1 MIFQNGMPFF
11 NVILFN
17 VRVPSQCTGSTMCPI
32 VVLSLWF
39 ISFGN
44 VLADTVIH
52 FFNSSSCPCNVDPL
66 TIQFYIV

>member
-17 VRVPSQCTGSTMCPI
+17 VTGPSQCTGSTMCRI
-32 VVLSLWF
+32 AVLSLWF
-39 ISFGN
+39 MCFGN
-44 VLADTVIH
+44 VFADTVIR

-66 TIQFYIV
+66 SQFYIV